1 MPKAFQRVQGLA
13 LRLGGF
19 LKSSSDCSHGLLWSA
34 IKGCRNRKG
43 IVCIFQSRTCSENHL
58 RSFSINISVVME
70 EAVNPRLHLVQQRH
84 FFPCGITAG
93 KGTLSSFV
101 WGNCSSVWNQWTQV
115 FWERRR
121 CSLGIGVV
129 DYYCSEWIIPC
140 SFLPSVG
147 NIIIQPVPCVQMM
160 TVTLIRLWASSF
172 VWDLWP
178 SLIVR
183 PD

>member
-1 MPKAFQRVQGLA
+1 MSAVVPAVRDDVSCYSVPKAFQRVQGLA

-19 LKSSSDCSHGLLWSA
+19 LKPSSDCSHGLLWSA

-43 IVCIFQSRTCSENHL
+43 IVCIFQSHTCSESYL

-93 KGTLSSFV
+93 KGTFSSFV
-101 WGNCSSVWNQWTQV
+101 WGNCSSIWIQWTPV
-115 FWERRR
+115 FWERCH

-129 DYYCSEWIIPC
+129 DYCALNELYHVLFS
-140 SFLPSVG
+140 L
-147 NIIIQPVPCVQMM
+147 
-160 TVTLIRLWASSF
+160 LWEI
-172 VWDLWP
+172 L
-178 SLIVR
+178 
-183 PD
+183 